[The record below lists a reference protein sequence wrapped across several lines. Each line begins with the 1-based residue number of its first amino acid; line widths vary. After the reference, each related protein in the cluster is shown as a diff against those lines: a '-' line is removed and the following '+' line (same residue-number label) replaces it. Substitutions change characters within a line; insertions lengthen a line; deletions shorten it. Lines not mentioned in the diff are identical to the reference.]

1 MTASFMQTLLIPI
14 QSRLPQI
21 LDAPREETAWAVTIT
36 LLVSAVCTP
45 ISGRL
50 GDMYGKRR
58 IALVLMGV
66 LVLGSVICAIS
77 YSAVP
82 LIVGRGLQGAGM
94 GVIPLGISI
103 LRDVLHP
110 EKMGGAIALVSATL
124 GVGGALGLPISAY
137 ITETADWHVLFW
149 SAAILGVVVLVLMA
163 RVVPPSTLR
172 TGGRVDL
179 VGVAGLSVGLTG
191 VLLAISKGADWG
203 WTSAPT
209 MGFGLGGIAVLVAWG
224 VWERRVTDPLVDL
237 VVNARGPVLMTNLA
251 SVAMGFALFAAN
263 IAYPQLLEL
272 PEEVGGLGLS
282 LVQAGLILMPSGAMM
297 LLMAPVAGRL
307 LQSWGPK
314 PLLITGA
321 LIIAVAYAIS
331 VWFTLGA
338 WVVLG
343 INILVGIG
351 IGLGFAAMPTLVMRS
366 VPASETAASNG
377 FNTLMRGLGTTSAAT
392 AVAAIL
398 AQYTREVD
406 GVPLPTLEGFR
417 IAFVLG
423 LACALASAV
432 LAALIP
438 RPTPRAGERP
448 SLPEDAV

>member
-1 MTASFMQTLLIPI
+1 
-14 QSRLPQI
+14 
-21 LDAPREETAWAVTIT
+21 
-36 LLVSAVCTP
+36 
-45 ISGRL
+45 
-50 GDMYGKRR
+50 
-58 IALVLMGV
+58 
-66 LVLGSVICAIS
+66 
-77 YSAVP
+77 
-82 LIVGRGLQGAGM
+82 
-94 GVIPLGISI
+94 
-103 LRDVLHP
+103 
-110 EKMGGAIALVSATL
+110 
-124 GVGGALGLPISAY
+124 
-137 ITETADWHVLFW
+137 
-149 SAAILGVVVLVLMA
+149 
-163 RVVPPSTLR
+163 
-172 TGGRVDL
+172 
-179 VGVAGLSVGLTG
+179 
-191 VLLAISKGADWG
+191 
-203 WTSAPT
+203 
-209 MGFGLGGIAVLVAWG
+209 
-224 VWERRVTDPLVDL
+224 
-237 VVNARGPVLMTNLA
+237 
-251 SVAMGFALFAAN
+251 
-263 IAYPQLLEL
+263 
-272 PEEVGGLGLS
+272 
-282 LVQAGLILMPSGAMM
+282 MM